1 MKKQV
6 RNLLALGC
14 AALLL
19 AGCGQI
25 PKEDIGAVVGAG
37 LGGLA
42 GSVIGD
48 GGGQLVAIGVG
59 TLLGAMMG
67 AEVGKSLDRAD
78 KLALAQAQQNALE
91 SGVSGSKTTWKNPD
105 SGNSGE
111 EKVLYDCV
119 FNHILKLSIQENFTS
134 VAIPAINAEVSGFPT
149 SVSTSVI
156 VEAVKDFLDK
166 SPSPSSLQ
174 EVHLVDNRQESGEAF
189 VSAIEKQFKTSQPPT
204 THGQNADLSAI
215 KG

>member
-25 PKEDIGAVVGAG
+25 PKENIGAVVGAG

-78 KLALAQAQQNALE
+78 RLALAQAQHNALE
-91 SGVSGSKTTWKNPD
+91 YGVSGSRTTWANPD

-111 EKVLYDCV
+111 VVPYPAYRQDNGTICREFLQVIMVGDEVESAYGIACREPAGTW
-119 FNHILKLSIQENFTS
+119 KLS
-134 VAIPAINAEVSGFPT
+134 
-149 SVSTSVI
+149 
-156 VEAVKDFLDK
+156 
-166 SPSPSSLQ
+166 
-174 EVHLVDNRQESGEAF
+174 
-189 VSAIEKQFKTSQPPT
+189 
-204 THGQNADLSAI
+204 
-215 KG
+215 

>member
-1 MKKQV
+1 MQLFHPLRCV
-6 RNLLALGC
+6 GGENIQEESDQIVQQNGRVADGHVALT
-14 AALLL
+14 
-19 AGCGQI
+19 
-25 PKEDIGAVVGAG
+25 GAG
-37 LGGLA
+37 KLPCLK
-42 GSVIGD
+42 VIH
-48 GGGQLVAIGVG
+48 AVG
-59 TLLGAMMG
+59 P
-67 AEVGKSLDRAD
+67 
-78 KLALAQAQQNALE
+78 Q
-91 SGVSGSKTTWKNPD
+91 WD